1 MNYRTMSILALLAA
15 SAAQATTYYAAS
27 NGAADADCLTPL
39 TAGTLDLAVSKATA
53 NGDIVQLAAGDYDR
67 SASPVTLSVAGITLK
82 GATDDPTQ
90 TVLIGPGTAKSMT
103 GVVVTKKTTV
113 RDLTIRNFYITS
125 QGGAAVAGANA
136 AKTPA
141 SNLTAVNCRIENNI
155 TKNSRYNTTGAVYG
169 GTWKNCVFSG
179 NANQASNGGAAN
191 GGTYNN
197 CIFTNNTAAY
207 YAGALYNGT
216 AVDCL
221 FVDNKRFLRNPLV
234 DGAAFL

>member
-1 MNYRTMSILALLAA
+1 
-15 SAAQATTYYAAS
+15 
-27 NGAADADCLTPL
+27 
-39 TAGTLDLAVSKATA
+39 
-53 NGDIVQLAAGDYDR
+53 
-67 SASPVTLSVAGITLK
+67 
-82 GATDDPTQ
+82 
-90 TVLIGPGTAKSMT
+90 
-103 GVVVTKKTTV
+103 
-113 RDLTIRNFYITS
+113 
-125 QGGAAVAGANA
+125 
-136 AKTPA
+136 
-141 SNLTAVNCRIENNI
+141 NCRIENNI